1 MKDVF
6 DKVSLK
12 NLTLRNRLICSA
24 TWEALAEPDGG
35 INEDTYEIYRELAKG
50 GVGGIITG
58 FTSVADDDS
67 YFGGMMRLSH
77 DELIPQYRALTDII
91 HAENCPVIS
100 QLALGA
106 FYRGYNQV
114 EPDEMTHDEIKHV
127 INLFIDAAKRAK
139 QANFDGVQIHAA
151 HFFLSRFISPRVNH
165 RNDSYGGNTEN
176 RTRILF
182 EILDGIKNAVPE
194 LHVTIKINC
203 SDFTLEG
210 LTKKRA
216 LKFVHDSQKLESIQS
231 KLAVMEHQSQ

>member
-12 NLTLRNRLICSA
+12 NLTLRNRLIRSA

-50 GVGGIITG
+50 GVEGIITG

-151 HFFLSRFISPRVNH
+151 HFFF
-165 RNDSYGGNTEN
+165 
-176 RTRILF
+176 F
-182 EILDGIKNAVPE
+182 ESIHKS
-194 LHVTIKINC
+194 T
-203 SDFTLEG
+203 SQ
-210 LTKKRA
+210 
-216 LKFVHDSQKLESIQS
+216 SQK
-231 KLAVMEHQSQ
+231 